1 MISQRSWP
9 TLARRSSVFS
19 RFMAAL
25 ALHST
30 PNPLNRARC
39 MSEWTWLLQFPS
51 DHACH
56 RPGTPRYMWPQRDRL
71 KSVSQ
76 ASGEPR
82 QRNMEGCRGSQG
94 VGSVQLQRAVHPSH
108 HSTLALANRGFKE
121 TRASHDMCV
130 ECLCRGSW
138 LLYVSDAV

>member
-1 MISQRSWP
+1 M
-9 TLARRSSVFS
+9 LATVQARLVTCGRRETAS
-19 RFMAAL
+19 
-25 ALHST
+25 
-30 PNPLNRARC
+30 N
-39 MSEWTWLLQFPS
+39 Q
-51 DHACH
+51 
-56 RPGTPRYMWPQRDRL
+56 
-71 KSVSQ
+71 VSQ